1 MKEIKINSANET
13 IYTFDAPTKMPVY
26 MWVNKAKTNVHMS
39 LVIKYGSSDTSFTCN
54 NVSYTVPSGTAHYL
68 EHIKFNMKDA
78 DVNDLFFDLGCDT
91 NAYTSLCET
100 CYEVYTNNNI
110 KEALKLLL
118 DFVYDNY
125 FTKKLIENERSIILE
140 ECNSE
145 KDIPEYDFY
154 LKNNES
160 YLPKSNHRVPVI
172 GYEKDIKKIS
182 LDDVS
187 LVHEFFYRPENMF
200 LVITGNFDKEE
211 LEKVIN
217 ENEQNR
223 SFKDIG
229 KVKKK
234 TVKETKKM
242 LDRNIVMK
250 SDKCSVAQSKYFIKS
265 VLSDFKGYTKNEVLV
280 ALRALINTNFGQS
293 SDFYED
299 VVLSG
304 KATKFSN
311 SVTYDDGA
319 IGIVFSINSDS
330 PKEVFSLIKEKLN
343 SMTIIKED
351 INRIIKN
358 NKTNSIMRYD
368 NIYRVSSFIIA
379 SIIDNDVL
387 DESKFEILKKLTPKK
402 AMDIF
407 KCVDLNNCLT
417 SSLEVINKKETK

>member
-1 MKEIKINSANET
+1 MKEIKINSAGET
-13 IYTFDAPTKMPVY
+13 IYTFNAPTKMPVY

-54 NVSYTVPSGTAHYL
+54 NVSYTAPSGTAHYL
-68 EHIKFNMKDA
+68 EHLKFYMKDA

-100 CYEVYTNNNI
+100 CFEVYTNSNI

-125 FTKKLIENERSIILE
+125 FTKKLVESERSIILE

-160 YLPKSNHRVPVI
+160 YFPVSNHKVPVI
-172 GYEKDIKKIS
+172 GYDKDIKKIS

-211 LEKVIN
+211 LQEVIN
-217 ENEQNR
+217 ENEKDR
-223 SFKDIG
+223 VFKDIG

-234 TVKETKKM
+234 TLKETRKM
-242 LDRNIVMK
+242 LNKEIIMK
-250 SDKCSVAQSKYFIKS
+250 SDKCSTPQGKYFIKS

-280 ALRALINTNFGQS
+280 SLRALMNSNFGRS

-304 KATKFSN
+304 TATKFGH
-311 SVTYDDGA
+311 SVTFDDGA
-319 IGIVFSINSDS
+319 VGIIFSINSEK
-330 PKEVFSLIKEKLN
+330 PKEVFSKIKEKLN
-343 SMTIIKED
+343 NMTITKED
-351 INRIIKN
+351 INRSIKN

-379 SIIDNDVL
+379 SIIDNDVV
-387 DESKFEILKKLTPKK
+387 DESKFDILKKLTPKK
-402 AMDIF
+402 ALDIF
-407 KCVDLNNCLT
+407 KCVDLNNTMT
-417 SSLEVINKKETK
+417 SILEIKSKKETK